1 MPLKGTETDLAE
13 KIAKA
18 VASDLKNIPY
28 AKVEWE
34 KIVKVIIE
42 HFISNT
48 QVKYKVDG
56 VEVNDGKIQ

>member
-1 MPLKGTETDLAE
+1 MPLAGTETDLAE
-13 KIAKA
+13 KMAKA

-34 KIVKVIIE
+34 KIAKVIIE

-48 QVKYKVDG
+48 QVKYW
-56 VEVNDGKIQ
+56 QMRLSLLLSS